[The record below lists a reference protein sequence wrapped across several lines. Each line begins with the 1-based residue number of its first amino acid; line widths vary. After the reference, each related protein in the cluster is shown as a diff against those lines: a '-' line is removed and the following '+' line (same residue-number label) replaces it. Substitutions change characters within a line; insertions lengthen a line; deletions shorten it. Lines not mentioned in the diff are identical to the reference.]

1 MNTVLKDGKNLCNL
15 ITNNCVFK
23 WGQIYYIISANLIT
37 RKKTNIADLS
47 ITEEFMR
54 ELYIRTNLT
63 EWAGDCALDNGETE
77 ESSDLQK
84 QFVSD
89 LVKSFPIFK
98 EYFED
103 KNEYQLFCNIDYVIS
118 GKFKYIQSDIENLTP
133 DLSKNVAKW
142 VSDWRDKN
150 EVRNTCYYFTYANSE
165 FPFYTDWGEYFFEEL
180 NDEDK
185 KTLIKKIKENDFNMW
200 YGIEDENENTTA
212 IKLIFSDFN

>member
-1 MNTVLKDGKNLCNL
+1 MKKNILIDGRNLYNL
-15 ITNNCVFK
+15 IKNNSVFK

-37 RKKTNIADLS
+37 RKETNIADLS

-54 ELYIRTNLT
+54 EFGIRTDLT
-63 EWAGDCALDNGETE
+63 EWADDCSLDNGATQ
-77 ESSDLQK
+77 ESDDLRK

-98 EYFED
+98 EYFVD
-103 KNEYQLFCNIDYVIS
+103 NDEYKLFCNIDYVIS
-118 GKFKYIQSDIENLTP
+118 GKYKYIQRDIENLTP
-133 DLSKNVAKW
+133 DLFDGVIKW

-150 EVRNTCYYFTYANSE
+150 EVRNKCYYFTYANSE
-165 FPFYTDWGEYFFEEL
+165 FPFLTDWGDYFFEEL

-185 KTLIKKIKENDFNMW
+185 KTLIKKIKENDFNIW

-212 IKLIFSDFN
+212 IKLIIE